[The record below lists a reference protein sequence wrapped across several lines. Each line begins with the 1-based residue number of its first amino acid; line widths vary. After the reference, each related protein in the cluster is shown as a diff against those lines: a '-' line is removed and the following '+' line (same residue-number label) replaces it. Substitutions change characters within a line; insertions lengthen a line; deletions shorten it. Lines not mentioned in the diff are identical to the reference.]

1 VSAAVQ
7 TATAGFGYY
16 GLIEMDPPRGGSG
29 HAVATWVTPGT
40 SYFFDPED
48 GEAKFA
54 DPYQLRRFLY
64 YWLPTN
70 YPSMTRATVERY
82 Y

>member
-1 VSAAVQ
+1 MTIPLLCS
-7 TATAGFGYY
+7 
-16 GLIEMDPPRGGSG
+16 
-29 HAVATWVTPGT
+29 
-40 SYFFDPED
+40 ED